1 MVKKLA
7 PATALTILLVCS
19 CVTYQPPPPSMYIA
33 ELPPS
38 EITGLSLDERLV
50 VEEAW
55 QSMRQGYSE
64 KAIKLF
70 SQLNVEN
77 PFHYAGLGYAY
88 YTQNDLPRAEDYF
101 KAAITLYPD
110 QILGH
115 LGMGQ
120 IYQETGREDQAF
132 TEFREVLK
140 RDPEHTWA
148 KPRYEEI
155 KTNKTQEALYDGK
168 TLAAGGD
175 KEAAKTSYLKALYYS
190 PESTEAHLALA
201 DLYLQAESYGD
212 ALVHLKAATAN
223 DPENTEI
230 LTAYADALFRSNDN
244 AKSLDAY
251 ETVLELDPDN
261 QVAQERIET
270 LKNRLGIFEL
280 PSQYDAIPAA
290 DSVSREQMS
299 ALISVKFKDVLPDP
313 SRKPPIIID
322 ISTSW
327 ATRHILKTA
336 TLGILEVYPNHT
348 FQPQKVVTR
357 AELAE
362 ILYRLINQLE
372 RLSYRFIQQ
381 IPPERIQIADV
392 SSDNFYYRPI
402 VMMVSYDIMNLE
414 LGRKFNPEQAVSGQ
428 EAIRHLNLIL
438 ALIR

>member
-1 MVKKLA
+1 VVKKLA

-19 CVTYQPPPPSMYIA
+19 CVTYQPTPPSMYIA

-140 RDPEHTWA
+140 RDPEHPWA

-155 KTNKTQEALYDGK
+155 KTSKTQEALYDGK

-251 ETVLELDPDN
+251 
-261 QVAQERIET
+261 
-270 LKNRLGIFEL
+270 
-280 PSQYDAIPAA
+280 
-290 DSVSREQMS
+290 
-299 ALISVKFKDVLPDP
+299 
-313 SRKPPIIID
+313 
-322 ISTSW
+322 
-327 ATRHILKTA
+327 
-336 TLGILEVYPNHT
+336 
-348 FQPQKVVTR
+348 
-357 AELAE
+357 
-362 ILYRLINQLE
+362 
-372 RLSYRFIQQ
+372 
-381 IPPERIQIADV
+381 
-392 SSDNFYYRPI
+392 
-402 VMMVSYDIMNLE
+402 
-414 LGRKFNPEQAVSGQ
+414 
-428 EAIRHLNLIL
+428 
-438 ALIR
+438 